1 MMQKVSEKVA
11 FIIQRTWNL
20 VTFYEVIDYVFDGN
34 LYIVKKELL
43 NATQLKTCP
52 NINKTFTNINFY
64 QSTFYTLFYVFVVG
78 ETLLEEK

>member
-34 LYIVKKELL
+34 LYIVKKETAKCNTIENL
-43 NATQLKTCP
+43 
-52 NINKTFTNINFY
+52 
-64 QSTFYTLFYVFVVG
+64 S
-78 ETLLEEK
+78 